1 LLLYCLLL
9 KFVILTLSS
18 AEGEE
23 PQYLLLI
30 LLSSQPSLC
39 YKKPTPH
46 QSPASNF
53 SPYPKKREFSMPSAA
68 NSTAAATLLA
78 RYQAVR
84 EATLRLCTP
93 LSPEDLMVQSCPE
106 ASPVKWHLAH
116 TTWFFETFVL
126 REFVAAYKPFHPN
139 FHWLFNSYYNS
150 LGDMPEKKLR
160 ASFSRPP
167 LDVILHYRAHVDSAI
182 AHFLQQ
188 PVEDR
193 AIQRITLGLHH
204 EQQHQELIAT
214 DIKHALFTNPLHP
227 AYIEATEQP
236 KNETIAPPLDWVN
249 FSPGLTEIGI
259 TPDPGATEAFAF
271 DNETPRH
278 SVYIEPFRIAT
289 RLVTCAEYLNF
300 IDENG
305 YSRPELWLSE
315 GWTTM
320 RTEGWQAPLYWQR
333 DSDTKSGWCI
343 YTLHGFQPLED
354 LSETPVC
361 HLSFF
366 EADAYAR
373 WAGHRL
379 PTEFEWEHAATKF
392 LANQNSTVIL
402 TLSEQSE
409 SKGKNPCILPEA
421 SQISL
426 SHGNF
431 LESGNLHP
439 TPASA
444 VSGLQ
449 QIFGDTWEWTASGY
463 TGYPGYKPLPGA
475 LGEYNGKFMSSQVI
489 LRGGSC
495 VTPATHIRPTYRNF
509 FSPAT
514 RWQFSG
520 LRLAQ
525 DAPR

>member
-1 LLLYCLLL
+1 MPL
-9 KFVILTLSS
+9 
-18 AEGEE
+18 
-23 PQYLLLI
+23 
-30 LLSSQPSLC
+30 
-39 YKKPTPH
+39 PTATP
-46 QSPASNF
+46 
-53 SPYPKKREFSMPSAA
+53 
-68 NSTAAATLLA
+68 TTAATLLA

-84 EATLRLCTP
+84 NATTRLCAP

-116 TTWFFETFVL
+116 TSWFFETFVL
-126 REFVAAYKPFHPN
+126 SEYVAAWKPFHPD

-167 LDVILHYRAHVDSAI
+167 LDAILAYRTHVDNAI
-182 AHFLQQ
+182 AHFLQH
-188 PVEDR
+188 PVEEG

-227 AYIEATEQP
+227 AYLEPSRQQ
-236 KNETIAPPLDWVN
+236 KNEAIAPPLDWVS
-249 FSPGLTEIGI
+249 FSPDLTEIGLS
-259 TPDPGATEAFAF
+259 PDSGATDTFTF

-278 SVYIEPFRIAT
+278 PVYIAPFRLAS
-289 RLVTCAEYLNF
+289 RLVTCAEYLAF

-305 YSRPELWLSE
+305 YNRPELWLAE
-315 GWTTM
+315 GWAAM
-320 RTEGWQAPLYWQR
+320 RAEGWQAPLYWQR
-333 DSDTKSGWCI
+333 DSATKSGWCI
-343 YTLHGFQPLED
+343 YTLHGFLPLED

-379 PTEFEWEHAATKF
+379 PTEFEWEHAASGVALVRNAKK
-392 LANQNSTVIL
+392 ANLLET
-402 TLSEQSE
+402 
-409 SKGKNPCILPEA
+409 
-421 SQISL
+421 
-426 SHGNF
+426 GNF
-431 LESGNLHP
+431 HP

-444 VSGLQ
+444 AAGLQ
-449 QIFGDTWEWTASGY
+449 QMFGDVWEWTQSGY

-475 LGEYNGKFMSSQVI
+475 LGEYNGKFMSSQIV

-495 VTPATHIRPTYRNF
+495 VTPATHIRLTYRNF
-509 FSPAT
+509 FTPAT

-525 DAPR
+525 DAPK